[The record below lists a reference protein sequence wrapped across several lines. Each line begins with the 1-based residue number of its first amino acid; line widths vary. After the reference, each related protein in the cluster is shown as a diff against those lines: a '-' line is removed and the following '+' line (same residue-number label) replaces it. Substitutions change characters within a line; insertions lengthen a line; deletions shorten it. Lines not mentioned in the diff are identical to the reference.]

1 MRHIRPKAIRSTPA
15 IARID
20 ASQLSPGSLG
30 QCFRNGALAIVIE
43 GNGWIPSLWQS
54 MMTNDAEMPWQAS
67 LFDLAANLIPHDHL
81 SEALGDVYF
90 FKPGRHSYIGRKI
103 EIRSD
108 GPSLH
113 TTPASFRTQ
122 HGSWQMSEQMR
133 EHCWRFS
140 MTVMKAL
147 APSDAQESQLDG
159 VRAVVQHLR
168 YHDSVDGQRALYTMT
183 HNSLGAWARIGYRL
197 DRRRE
202 EMRGPL
208 GRRGISDALALLSL
222 VRPLRAV
229 VNGLNRLAGHFD
241 RQGMVPEGYELLS
254 KAHVDTRYFS
264 ALCGSRR
271 NLRTDIFVD
280 GSWEPLPI
288 NDTDVVI
295 FPGLRSKLA
304 FGIAPT
310 LHRVL
315 QAKDEGAAI
324 EGAHAANVTI
334 LLGAK

>member
-1 MRHIRPKAIRSTPA
+1 MPA
-15 IARID
+15 VARID

-30 QCFRNGALAIVIE
+30 QRFRDGALAIVIE
-43 GNGWIPSLWQS
+43 GNDWIRSLWES
-54 MMTNDAEMPWQAS
+54 VMSNDAEMPWQAS
-67 LFDLAANLIPHDHL
+67 LFDLAANLMPHDFL

-90 FKPGRHSYIGRKI
+90 FKPGRHCYIGRKM

-108 GPSLH
+108 GCELQ

-122 HGSWQMSEQMR
+122 HGSWRMSEHMR

-140 MTVMKAL
+140 MIVMKAL
-147 APSDAQESQLDG
+147 APSDTQDSQLEG
-159 VRAVVQHLR
+159 VRAVVQHLK
-168 YHDSVDGQRALYTMT
+168 YHDTVGGQRALFAMT
-183 HNSLGAWARIGYRL
+183 HNSLGAWARIGYGL

-208 GRRGISDALALLSL
+208 GRRGVSDALALLSL
-222 VRPLRAV
+222 APPLRAAI
-229 VNGLNRLAGHFD
+229 NGLNRLVGHFD
-241 RQGMVPEGYELLS
+241 KRGMVPEGYELLS

-271 NLRTDIFVD
+271 NLRTDIFVN
-280 GSWEPLPI
+280 GAWAPLPV
-288 NDTDVVI
+288 NNTDIVI
-295 FPGLRSKLA
+295 FPGLRSKMA

-315 QAKDEGAAI
+315 QAKDDGAVT
-324 EGAHAANVTI
+324 EEPDLGNVTI